1 MLLCFLFIGCY
12 AVSNEIS
19 RFLNE
24 NGFGNLKPRFV
35 DQEVEVRQ
43 IPAMPDHLLVEL
55 GVRTIGSRLRIRSAA
70 SHWLENQVFLLLILI
85 LFVFLLCCQF
95 LLQQGEEQG
104 GEVDGD
110 AGEPLGDGDVDEP
123 KEVMGSW
130 EIGEQVMEVSG

>member
-1 MLLCFLFIGCY
+1 
-12 AVSNEIS
+12 
-19 RFLNE
+19 
-24 NGFGNLKPRFV
+24 
-35 DQEVEVRQ
+35 
-43 IPAMPDHLLVEL
+43 MPDHLLVEL

-85 LFVFLLCCQF
+85 LIVFLLCCQF

-110 AGEPLGDGDVDEP
+110 AEEPLGDGDVDGP

-130 EIGEQVMEVSG
+130 EIEEQVMKVSG

>member
-24 NGFGNLKPRFV
+24 NGFGNLEPRFV
-35 DQEVEVRQ
+35 DQEVEVQQ

-55 GVRTIGSRLRIRSAA
+55 GVRTIGSRQRIRSAA
-70 SHWLENQVFLLLILI
+70 RHWLENQVFLLSILI
-85 LFVFLLCCQF
+85 LFVFLFCCQF
-95 LLQQGEEQG
+95 LLQQGEEKG

-110 AGEPLGDGDVDEP
+110 AGEPLGHGDVDGP
-123 KEVMGSW
+123 
-130 EIGEQVMEVSG
+130 

>member
-24 NGFGNLKPRFV
+24 NGFGNLGPRFV
-35 DQEVEVRQ
+35 DQEVAVQQ
-43 IPAMPDHLLVEL
+43 IPAVPDHLLVEL
-55 GVRTIGSRLRIRSAA
+55 SVRTIGSRQRIRSAA
-70 SHWLENQVFLLLILI
+70 RHWLENQVFLLLILI

-104 GEVDGD
+104 EEEDGLWRYWRTFR
-110 AGEPLGDGDVDEP
+110 P
-123 KEVMGSW
+123 W
-130 EIGEQVMEVSG
+130 RC